1 MYKKLKYRL
10 KIIKILLP
18 FTNGVKRFFVIN
30 FAISIMIMFL
40 TFINPIF
47 YKIFIDEVILGRN
60 FNRIVIVIIGYLSI
74 YFINVLFG
82 YLKNYYNNR
91 LVNRTLFRAKFK
103 IWKGF
108 LNLEILD
115 YEKQSIGDMKMR
127 IDDDANQIQ
136 SFSNYQTI
144 DYIISYITLV
154 FSLILLFF
162 IEWRLALFSI
172 LTIPSTFLLDDFIS
186 KKERK
191 LNDSNR
197 ENDEKMSSWLHIS
210 IQGWREIKALNL
222 EKYQQRFL
230 IRYLHKFALYYGK
243 WINYWVMRV
252 LVIPKVKDEFLMRF
266 GLYFF
271 GGLLIMNGKLEISNL
286 FVFVTYYTMLSEAI
300 RIVSST
306 DAELQA
312 SMPYTNRLIESL
324 SVNNIYS
331 MKNKMLQGEI
341 NSIILDKVCFKYEN
355 SDKEVLHDMNIQ
367 ILKGDKVA
375 IVGKSGCGKTTV
387 LKLITGILK
396 PTKGRI
402 LISNIDISDINMSN
416 IHKRVGFVM
425 QDSRLFNTTIRN
437 NLLYGKDN
445 ATEEEII
452 TACKKAYIYELIKTL
467 PDGFDTI
474 IGERG
479 IKLSG
484 GQRQRIILARLFLRD
499 VDIFIFDEAT
509 SALDQYSENIVHDA
523 IKNIAKDKIIIIVS
537 HRQSSLDL
545 CDKIIK
551 IKGVGLLG

>member
-10 KIIKILLP
+10 KVIKTLLP
-18 FTNGVKRFFVIN
+18 FANGAKRFFAIN
-30 FAISIMIMFL
+30 FAISIIIMLL

-47 YKIFIDEVILGRN
+47 YKIFIDEVILNKN
-60 FNRIVIVIIGYLSI
+60 FSKIFIVVIGYLSI
-74 YFINVLFG
+74 FFINVLFG
-82 YLKNYYNNR
+82 YLKNYSNNR

-103 IWKGF
+103 IWKVF
-108 LNLEILD
+108 LNLEFSD

-136 SFSNYQTI
+136 SFSSYQTI
-144 DYIISYITLV
+144 DYIISYITLF

-172 LTIPSTFLLDDFIS
+172 LAIPSTFFLDDIIS

-197 ENDEKMSSWLHIS
+197 ENDEKMSSWLHSS

-222 EKYQQRFL
+222 QKHQQRIL
-230 IRYLHKFALYYGK
+230 IRYFHKFALHYGK
-243 WINYWVMRV
+243 WINYWVMRT
-252 LVIPKVKDEFLMRF
+252 LVIPKIKDEFFMRF
-266 GLYFF
+266 GLYFL
-271 GGLLIMNGKLEISNL
+271 GGILIMNGKLEISNL
-286 FVFVTYYTMLSEAI
+286 FIFVTYYTMLSEAI
-300 RIVSST
+300 RVVSST

-312 SMPYTNRLIESL
+312 SMPYTDRLIESL
-324 SVNNIYS
+324 SVNNVNS
-331 MKNKMLQGEI
+331 MKNRMLQDEI
-341 NSIILDKVCFKYEN
+341 YSIILEKVCFKYEK
-355 SDKEVLHDMNIQ
+355 SDKEVLHDMDIQ
-367 ILKGDKVA
+367 IKKGDRVA
-375 IVGKSGCGKTTV
+375 ISGKSGCGKTTI

-402 LISNIDISDINMSN
+402 LISNIDISEINLSE
-416 IHKRVGFVM
+416 IHKRIGFVM
-425 QDSRLFNTTIRN
+425 QESRMFNTTIRN
-437 NLLYGKDN
+437 NLLYGKNN
-445 ATEEEII
+445 ATDDEII
-452 TACKKAYIYELIKTL
+452 TACKKAYIYEFIESL

-474 IGERG
+474 IGEKG

-523 IKNIAKDKIIIIVS
+523 IKNIDKNKTIIIVA
-537 HRQSSLDL
+537 HRQSSMDL
-545 CDKIIK
+545 CDKIIN
-551 IKGVGLLG
+551 I